1 MAVVVQHFVQRPQQV
16 RKQCHHIHKVVE
28 KDVVHRKAGQCI
40 QAGAQHGIVPVAD
53 VPLEIEVRTAACRC
67 KLEHQQRHHQV
78 RQPALRKNE
87 REPEER
93 RTVQVERIGIHDSA
107 AQVGGPGEGIVRCSG
122 KGAVRVARPF
132 DEAVHIAVK
141 ADLLAVEVAGIVEK
155 SAVNDI
161 KRQEE
166 QRRGQCAQ
174 DHGTPELILL
184 LSRQAKLPVG
194 SKLFHGIL
202 FLRRCRRKLLLL

>member
-1 MAVVVQHFVQRPQQV
+1 MDKELSAHAEIPGAEFADKVDDQKQHLPHKEEVVVEQIQCHKKGKQPVAVVVQHFVQRPQQV

-53 VPLEIEVRTAACRC
+53 VPLEVEVRTAARRC

-93 RTVQVERIGIHDSA
+93 RTVQVERIGIHDPA
-107 AQVGGPGEGIVRCSG
+107 AQVGGP
-122 KGAVRVARPF
+122 
-132 DEAVHIAVK
+132 
-141 ADLLAVEVAGIVEK
+141 
-155 SAVNDI
+155 
-161 KRQEE
+161 
-166 QRRGQCAQ
+166 
-174 DHGTPELILL
+174 
-184 LSRQAKLPVG
+184 
-194 SKLFHGIL
+194 
-202 FLRRCRRKLLLL
+202 